1 MSDEN
6 FSNPVSHRHAAEKQ
20 TKAFPHGLSL
30 LRKTGVVL
38 LTGSLALPSL
48 LTTWGHTLRYGTLTL
63 LFCQGVGLALMTGK
77 FRLWLPVTSA
87 LLPAAWY
94 WPDTL
99 HLLDLCG
106 LYTLAIA
113 TPGFVFIRSLL
124 PRHEPLITEFARRV
138 HGPLRPD
145 IMRYTYSLTWFW
157 SLFFVTA
164 FIAPLL
170 LWAYGSDNAWQWPLN
185 GGTLALAAFFLI
197 LEYGIRRLIIRD
209 FEHASLRTSIDIF
222 RKQFQ

>member
-1 MSDEN
+1 MSNEN
-6 FSNPVSHRHAAEKQ
+6 FANLVSHRHAGEKQ
-20 TKAFPHGLSL
+20 TKAFQPHISL

-38 LTGSLALPSL
+38 LIGSLALPHL
-48 LTTWGHTLRYGTLTL
+48 LTTWAHSLRYGTLTL
-63 LFCQGVGLALMTGK
+63 FFCQGFGLAFMTGK
-77 FRLWLPVTSA
+77 FRLWLPVTPP
-87 LLPAAWY
+87 LLLAAWY

-106 LYTLAIA
+106 IYGLALA

-124 PRHEPLITEFARRV
+124 PGHEPLITEFARQV

-157 SLFFVTA
+157 SLFFLTA

-170 LWAYGSDNAWQWPLN
+170 LWAYGTGNTWQWPLN

-222 RKQFQ
+222 RKQR